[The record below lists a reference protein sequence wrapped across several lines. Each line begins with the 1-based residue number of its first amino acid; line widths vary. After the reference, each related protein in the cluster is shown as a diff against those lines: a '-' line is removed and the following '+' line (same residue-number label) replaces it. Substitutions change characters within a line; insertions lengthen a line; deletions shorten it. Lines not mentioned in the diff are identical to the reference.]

1 MNWKRALKEYRNYLV
16 LEKALSDNSVEA
28 YLRDVK
34 KLSTF
39 CIKNK
44 ELTDCTKVSVKSLRD
59 FIVTLHE
66 QKSSSKS
73 QARILSG
80 IKSFFHYL
88 CIGDIIEA
96 NPCDKIDRPRIERK
110 LPDTLS
116 PDEINKII
124 DSIDLSSTHGERN
137 RTLLETLYSCGLR
150 VSELIDLK
158 CSKLF
163 LDDGFLIVIGKG
175 SKERLVPL
183 NKTLIKYL
191 KNYISLIRSHQNIAS
206 GHEDFVFLN
215 NRGKQLTRMM
225 IFTIVK
231 KLVEKSGINKNVSP
245 HTFRHSFATHL
256 LQGDADLRAI
266 QTMLGHE
273 SISTT
278 EIYMHIDRDF
288 IREEIIQHHPR
299 K

>member
-16 LEKALSDNSVEA
+16 LEKALSNNSVEA

-34 KLSTF
+34 KLSSF
-39 CIKNK
+39 CTENK
-44 ELTDCTKVSVKSLRD
+44 EITDSTKVSITILRE
-59 FIVTLHE
+59 FIIHLHE
-66 QKSSSKS
+66 CKSSSKS

-80 IKSFFHYL
+80 IKSFYHYL
-88 CIGDIIEA
+88 NLENVIDA

-116 PDEINKII
+116 PDEINDII
-124 DSIDLSSTHGERN
+124 SSVDLSNPHGERN
-137 RTLLETLYSCGLR
+137 RTILETLYSCGLR
-150 VSELIDLK
+150 VSELINLK

-163 LDDGFLIVIGKG
+163 LEDDFLIVTGKG
-175 SKERLVPL
+175 NKERAVPL
-183 NKTLIKYL
+183 NKILIKYL
-191 KNYISLIRSHQNIAS
+191 KNYMHLIRSHQDIET

-231 KLVEKSGINKNVSP
+231 KYTEKAGIKKNISP
-245 HTFRHSFATHL
+245 HTFRHSFASHL
-256 LQGDADLRAI
+256 LQGGADLRAI

-288 IREEIIQHHPR
+288 VRQEIIQHHPR

>member
-34 KLSTF
+34 KLSAF
-39 CIKNK
+39 CIQNH
-44 ELTDCTKVSVKSLRD
+44 ELTDCTKVSVETLRD
-59 FIVTLHE
+59 FIADLHE
-66 QKSSSKS
+66 QKAGNKS

-88 CIGDIIEA
+88 CVEEMIPT
-96 NPCDKIDRPRIERK
+96 NPCDKIDRPRVERT

-116 PDEINKII
+116 REEIDKII
-124 DSIDLSSTHGERN
+124 NSVDLSNPHGERN

-150 VSELIDLK
+150 VSELIELK

-163 LDDGFLIVIGKG
+163 LDDDFLIVIGKG
-175 SKERLVPL
+175 NKERLVPL

-231 KLVEKSGINKNVSP
+231 KQADKAGIKKNVSP

-256 LQGDADLRAI
+256 LQGGADLRAI

-288 IREEIIQHHPR
+288 IRQEIIHHHPR

>member
-16 LEKALSDNSVEA
+16 LEKALSNNSVEA

-34 KLSTF
+34 KLSSF
-39 CIKNK
+39 CTENK
-44 ELTDCTKVSVKSLRD
+44 EIIDCTKVSITILRE
-59 FIVTLHE
+59 FIIHLHE
-66 QKSSSKS
+66 CKSSSKS

-80 IKSFFHYL
+80 IKSFYHYL
-88 CIGDIIEA
+88 SIENVIDA

-116 PDEINKII
+116 PDEINDII
-124 DSIDLSSTHGERN
+124 NSVDLSNPHGERN
-137 RTLLETLYSCGLR
+137 RTILETLYSCGLR
-150 VSELIDLK
+150 VSELINLK

-163 LDDGFLIVIGKG
+163 LEDGFIIVTGKG
-175 SKERLVPL
+175 NKERAVPL
-183 NKTLIKYL
+183 NNILIKYL
-191 KNYISLIRSHQNIAS
+191 KNYICLIRSHQDIET

-231 KLVEKSGINKNVSP
+231 KHTEKSGIKKNISP

-256 LQGDADLRAI
+256 LQGGADLRAI

-278 EIYMHIDRDF
+278 EIYMHIDKDF
-288 IREEIIQHHPR
+288 VRQEIIQHHPR

>member
-1 MNWKRALKEYRNYLV
+1 MNWNRALKEYRNYLV
-16 LEKALSDNSVEA
+16 LEKALSNNTVEA
-28 YLRDVK
+28 YLRDLK
-34 KLSTF
+34 KLSSF
-39 CIKNK
+39 CTENK
-44 ELTDCTKVSVKSLRD
+44 EIADSTKVSITILRE
-59 FIVTLHE
+59 FIIHLHE
-66 QKSSSKS
+66 CKSSSKS

-80 IKSFFHYL
+80 IKSFYHYL
-88 CIGDIIEA
+88 SIENIIDV

-116 PDEINKII
+116 PDEINDII
-124 DSIDLSSTHGERN
+124 NSVDLSNPHGERN
-137 RTLLETLYSCGLR
+137 RTILETLYSCGLR
-150 VSELIDLK
+150 VSELINLK

-163 LDDGFLIVIGKG
+163 LEDGFLIVTGKG
-175 SKERLVPL
+175 NKERAVPL
-183 NKTLIKYL
+183 NKILIKYL
-191 KNYISLIRSHQNIAS
+191 KNYIRLIRSHQDIET

-231 KLVEKSGINKNVSP
+231 KHTEKAGIKKNISP
-245 HTFRHSFATHL
+245 HTFRHSFASHL
-256 LQGDADLRAI
+256 LQGGADLRAI

-288 IREEIIQHHPR
+288 VRQEIIQHHPR

>member
-16 LEKALSDNSVEA
+16 LEKALSNNSVEA

-34 KLSTF
+34 KLSSF
-39 CIKNK
+39 CTENK
-44 ELTDCTKVSVKSLRD
+44 EITDCTKVSITILRE
-59 FIVTLHE
+59 FIIHLHE
-66 QKSSSKS
+66 CKSSSKS

-80 IKSFFHYL
+80 IKSFYHYL
-88 CIGDIIEA
+88 SIENVIDA

-116 PDEINKII
+116 PDEINDII
-124 DSIDLSSTHGERN
+124 NSVDLSNPHGERN
-137 RTLLETLYSCGLR
+137 RTILETLYSCGLR
-150 VSELIDLK
+150 VSELINLK

-163 LDDGFLIVIGKG
+163 LEDGFLIVTGKG
-175 SKERLVPL
+175 NKERAVPL
-183 NKTLIKYL
+183 NKILIKYL
-191 KNYISLIRSHQNIAS
+191 KNYIRLIRSHQDIET

-231 KLVEKSGINKNVSP
+231 KHTEKAGIKKNISP
-245 HTFRHSFATHL
+245 HTFRHSFASHL
-256 LQGDADLRAI
+256 LQGGADLRAI

-288 IREEIIQHHPR
+288 VRQEIIQHHPR

>member
-1 MNWKRALKEYRNYLV
+1 MNWKSALKEYRNYLV
-16 LEKALSDNSVEA
+16 LERALSDNSVEA
-28 YLRDVK
+28 YLRDVN
-34 KLSTF
+34 KLSLF
-39 CIKNK
+39 CVQQDLK
-44 ELTDCTKVSVKSLRD
+44 DCTRVTTETLRH
-59 FIVTLHE
+59 FIEELHK
-66 QKSSSKS
+66 QKIGSKS

-88 CIGDIIEA
+88 CVENITDT
-96 NPCDKIDRPRIERK
+96 NPCDHIDRPRSERK
-110 LPDTLS
+110 LPDTLN
-116 PDEINKII
+116 PKEINQII
-124 DSIDLSSTHGERN
+124 DSVDLSSRHGERN

-150 VSELIDLK
+150 VTELIELK

-163 LDDGFLIVIGKG
+163 LDDGFLTVIGKG
-175 SKERLVPL
+175 NKERLVPL
-183 NKTLIKYL
+183 NKTLVKYL
-191 KNYISLIRSHQNIAS
+191 KNYIQLVRSHQNIAT

-215 NRGKQLTRMM
+215 NRGQQLTRMM

-231 KLVEKSGINKNVSP
+231 KQAKIAGIKKSISP

-256 LQGDADLRAI
+256 LQGGADLRAI

>member
-16 LEKALSDNSVEA
+16 LEKALSNNSVEA

-34 KLSTF
+34 KLSSF
-39 CIKNK
+39 CTDNK
-44 ELTDCTKVSVKSLRD
+44 EIIDCTKVSITILRE
-59 FIVTLHE
+59 FIIHLHE
-66 QKSSSKS
+66 CKSSSKS

-80 IKSFFHYL
+80 IKSFYHYL
-88 CIGDIIEA
+88 SIENVIDA

-116 PDEINKII
+116 PDEINDII
-124 DSIDLSSTHGERN
+124 NSVDLSNPHGERN
-137 RTLLETLYSCGLR
+137 RTILETLYSCGLR
-150 VSELIDLK
+150 VSELINLK

-163 LDDGFLIVIGKG
+163 LEDGFLIVTGKG
-175 SKERLVPL
+175 NKERAVPL

-191 KNYISLIRSHQNIAS
+191 KNYIRLIRSNQDIET

-231 KLVEKSGINKNVSP
+231 KHTEKAGIKKNISP
-245 HTFRHSFATHL
+245 HTFRHSFASHL
-256 LQGDADLRAI
+256 LQGGADLRAI

-288 IREEIIQHHPR
+288 VRQEIIQHHPR

>member
-16 LEKALSDNSVEA
+16 LEKALSNNTIEA
-28 YLRDVK
+28 YLRDLK
-34 KLSTF
+34 KLSSF
-39 CIKNK
+39 CTENK
-44 ELTDCTKVSVKSLRD
+44 EIADSTKVSITILRE
-59 FIVTLHE
+59 FIIHLNE
-66 QKSSSKS
+66 CKSSSKS

-80 IKSFFHYL
+80 IKSFYHYL
-88 CIGDIIEA
+88 SIENIIDV

-116 PDEINKII
+116 PDEINDII
-124 DSIDLSSTHGERN
+124 NSVDLSNPRGERN
-137 RTLLETLYSCGLR
+137 RTILETLYSCGLR
-150 VSELIDLK
+150 VSELINLK

-163 LDDGFLIVIGKG
+163 LEDGFLIVTGKG
-175 SKERLVPL
+175 NKERAVPL
-183 NKTLIKYL
+183 NKILVKYL
-191 KNYISLIRSHQNIAS
+191 KNYIRLIRSHQDIET

-231 KLVEKSGINKNVSP
+231 KHTEKAGIKKNISP
-245 HTFRHSFATHL
+245 HTFRHSFASHL
-256 LQGDADLRAI
+256 LQGGADLRAI

-288 IREEIIQHHPR
+288 VRQEIIQHHPR

>member
-1 MNWKRALKEYRNYLV
+1 MNWKGALKEYRNYLV

-34 KLSTF
+34 KLSAF
-39 CIKNK
+39 CIQNH
-44 ELTDCTKVSVKSLRD
+44 ELKDCTKVSVETLRD
-59 FIVTLHE
+59 FIVNLHE
-66 QKSSSKS
+66 QKAGNKS

-88 CIGDIIEA
+88 CIEEVIPT
-96 NPCDKIDRPRIERK
+96 NPCDKIDRPRLERK

-116 PDEINKII
+116 AEEINDII
-124 DSIDLSSTHGERN
+124 DSVDLSSKHGERN

-150 VSELIDLK
+150 VSELIELK

-175 SKERLVPL
+175 NKERLVPL
-183 NKTLIKYL
+183 NETLIKYL

-231 KLVEKSGINKNVSP
+231 KQAEKAEIKKNVSP

-256 LQGDADLRAI
+256 LQGGADLRAI

-278 EIYMHIDRDF
+278 EIYMQIDRDF
-288 IREEIIQHHPR
+288 IRQEIIHHHPR

>member
-16 LEKALSDNSVEA
+16 LEKALSNNSVEA

-34 KLSTF
+34 KLSSF
-39 CIKNK
+39 CTENK
-44 ELTDCTKVSVKSLRD
+44 EITDSTKVSITILRE
-59 FIVTLHE
+59 FIIHLHE
-66 QKSSSKS
+66 CKSSSKS

-80 IKSFFHYL
+80 IKSFYHYL
-88 CIGDIIEA
+88 SIENVIDT

-116 PDEINKII
+116 PDEINDII
-124 DSIDLSSTHGERN
+124 NSVDLSNPHGERN
-137 RTLLETLYSCGLR
+137 RTILETLYSCGLR
-150 VSELIDLK
+150 VSELINLK

-163 LDDGFLIVIGKG
+163 LEDGFLIVTGKG
-175 SKERLVPL
+175 NKERAVPL
-183 NKTLIKYL
+183 NKILIKYL
-191 KNYISLIRSHQNIAS
+191 KNYMRLIRSHQDIET

-231 KLVEKSGINKNVSP
+231 KHTEKAGIKKNISP
-245 HTFRHSFATHL
+245 HTFRHSFASHL
-256 LQGDADLRAI
+256 LQGGADLRAI

-288 IREEIIQHHPR
+288 VRQEIIQHHPR

>member
-16 LEKALSDNSVEA
+16 LEKALSNNSVEA

-34 KLSTF
+34 KLSSF
-39 CIKNK
+39 CTENK
-44 ELTDCTKVSVKSLRD
+44 EITDSTKVSITILRE
-59 FIVTLHE
+59 FIIHLHE
-66 QKSSSKS
+66 CKSSSKS

-80 IKSFFHYL
+80 IKSFYHYL
-88 CIGDIIEA
+88 SIENVIDV

-116 PDEINKII
+116 PDEINDII
-124 DSIDLSSTHGERN
+124 NSVDLSNPHGERN
-137 RTLLETLYSCGLR
+137 RTILETLYSCGLR
-150 VSELIDLK
+150 VSELINLK

-163 LDDGFLIVIGKG
+163 LEDGFLIVTGKG
-175 SKERLVPL
+175 NKERAVPL
-183 NKTLIKYL
+183 NKILIKYL
-191 KNYISLIRSHQNIAS
+191 KNYIRLIRSHQDIET

-231 KLVEKSGINKNVSP
+231 KHTEKAGINKNISP
-245 HTFRHSFATHL
+245 HTFRHSFASHL
-256 LQGDADLRAI
+256 LQGGANLRAI

-288 IREEIIQHHPR
+288 VRQEIIQHHPR

>member
-16 LEKALSDNSVEA
+16 LEKALSNNSVEA

-34 KLSTF
+34 KLSSF
-39 CIKNK
+39 CTENK
-44 ELTDCTKVSVKSLRD
+44 EIIDCTKVSITILRE
-59 FIVTLHE
+59 FIIHLHE
-66 QKSSSKS
+66 CNSSSKS

-80 IKSFFHYL
+80 IKSFYHYL
-88 CIGDIIEA
+88 SIENVIDA

-116 PDEINKII
+116 PDEINDII
-124 DSIDLSSTHGERN
+124 NSVDLSNPHGERN
-137 RTLLETLYSCGLR
+137 RTILETLYSCGLR
-150 VSELIDLK
+150 VSELINLK

-163 LDDGFLIVIGKG
+163 LEDGFLIVTGKG
-175 SKERLVPL
+175 NKERAVPL

-191 KNYISLIRSHQNIAS
+191 KNYMHLIRSHQNIET

-231 KLVEKSGINKNVSP
+231 KYTEKAGIKKNISP
-245 HTFRHSFATHL
+245 HTFRHSFASHL
-256 LQGDADLRAI
+256 LQGGADLRAI

-288 IREEIIQHHPR
+288 VRQEIIQHHPR

>member
-16 LEKALSDNSVEA
+16 LEKALSNNTVEA
-28 YLRDVK
+28 YLRDLK
-34 KLSTF
+34 KLSSF
-39 CIKNK
+39 CSENK
-44 ELTDCTKVSVKSLRD
+44 EIADSTKVSITILRE
-59 FIVTLHE
+59 FIIHLHE
-66 QKSSSKS
+66 CKSSSKS

-80 IKSFFHYL
+80 IKSFYHYL
-88 CIGDIIEA
+88 SIENIIDV

-116 PDEINKII
+116 PDEINDII
-124 DSIDLSSTHGERN
+124 NSVDLSNPHGERN
-137 RTLLETLYSCGLR
+137 RTILETLYSCGLR
-150 VSELIDLK
+150 VSELINLK

-163 LDDGFLIVIGKG
+163 LEDGFLIVTGKG
-175 SKERLVPL
+175 NKERAVPL
-183 NKTLIKYL
+183 NKILIKYL
-191 KNYISLIRSHQNIAS
+191 KNYMSLIRSHQDIET

-231 KLVEKSGINKNVSP
+231 KHTEKAGIKKNISP
-245 HTFRHSFATHL
+245 HTFRHSFASHL
-256 LQGDADLRAI
+256 LQGGADLRAI

-288 IREEIIQHHPR
+288 VRQEIIQHHPR

>member
-16 LEKALSDNSVEA
+16 LEKALSNNSVEA
-28 YLRDVK
+28 YLHDVK
-34 KLSTF
+34 KLSSF
-39 CIKNK
+39 CTENK
-44 ELTDCTKVSVKSLRD
+44 EITDCTKVSITILRE
-59 FIVTLHE
+59 FIIHLHE
-66 QKSSSKS
+66 CKSSSKS

-80 IKSFFHYL
+80 IKSFYHYL
-88 CIGDIIEA
+88 SIENIIDA

-116 PDEINKII
+116 QDEINDII
-124 DSIDLSSTHGERN
+124 NSVDLSNPHGERN
-137 RTLLETLYSCGLR
+137 RTILETLYSCGLR
-150 VSELIDLK
+150 VSELINLK

-163 LDDGFLIVIGKG
+163 LEDGFLIVTGKG
-175 SKERLVPL
+175 NKERAVPL
-183 NKTLIKYL
+183 NNILIKYL
-191 KNYISLIRSHQNIAS
+191 KNYIRLIRSHQDIET

-231 KLVEKSGINKNVSP
+231 KHTEKSGIKKNISP
-245 HTFRHSFATHL
+245 HTFRHSFASHL
-256 LQGDADLRAI
+256 LQGGADLRAI

-288 IREEIIQHHPR
+288 VRQEIIQHHPR

>member
-16 LEKALSDNSVEA
+16 LEKALSNNSVEA

-34 KLSTF
+34 KLSSF
-39 CIKNK
+39 CTENK
-44 ELTDCTKVSVKSLRD
+44 EIIDCTKVSITILRE
-59 FIVTLHE
+59 FIIHLHE
-66 QKSSSKS
+66 CKSSSKS

-80 IKSFFHYL
+80 IKSFYHYL
-88 CIGDIIEA
+88 SIENVIDA

-116 PDEINKII
+116 PDEINDII
-124 DSIDLSSTHGERN
+124 NSVDLSNPHGERN
-137 RTLLETLYSCGLR
+137 RTILETLYSCGLR
-150 VSELIDLK
+150 VSELINLK

-163 LDDGFLIVIGKG
+163 LEDGFLIVTGKG
-175 SKERLVPL
+175 NKERAVPL
-183 NKTLIKYL
+183 NNILIKYL
-191 KNYISLIRSHQNIAS
+191 KNYICLIRSHQDIET

-231 KLVEKSGINKNVSP
+231 KHTEKAGIKKNISP
-245 HTFRHSFATHL
+245 HTFRHSFASHL
-256 LQGDADLRAI
+256 LQGGANLRAI

-278 EIYMHIDRDF
+278 EIYMHIDKDF
-288 IREEIIQHHPR
+288 VRQEIIQHHPR

>member
-1 MNWKRALKEYRNYLV
+1 MNWKSALKEYRNYLV
-16 LEKALSDNSVEA
+16 LERALSDNSVEA
-28 YLRDVK
+28 YLRDVN
-34 KLSTF
+34 KLSLF
-39 CIKNK
+39 CVQQDLK
-44 ELTDCTKVSVKSLRD
+44 DCTRVTTETLRH
-59 FIVTLHE
+59 FIEELHK
-66 QKSSSKS
+66 QKMGSKS

-88 CIGDIIEA
+88 CVENITDT
-96 NPCDKIDRPRIERK
+96 NPCDHIDRPRSERK
-110 LPDTLS
+110 LPDTLN
-116 PDEINKII
+116 PKEINQII
-124 DSIDLSSTHGERN
+124 DSVDLSSRHGERN

-150 VSELIDLK
+150 VTELIDLK

-163 LDDGFLIVIGKG
+163 LDDGFLTVIGKG
-175 SKERLVPL
+175 NKERLVPL
-183 NKTLIKYL
+183 NKTLVKYL
-191 KNYISLIRSHQNIAS
+191 KNYIQLVRSHQNIAT

-231 KLVEKSGINKNVSP
+231 QQAKTAGSKKSISP
-245 HTFRHSFATHL
+245 HTCRHSFATQL
-256 LQGDADLRAI
+256 LQGGADLRAI

-288 IREEIIQHHPR
+288 MREEIIQHHPR

>member
-16 LEKALSDNSVEA
+16 LEKALSNNSVEA

-34 KLSTF
+34 KLSSF
-39 CIKNK
+39 CTENK
-44 ELTDCTKVSVKSLRD
+44 EIIDCTKVSITILRE
-59 FIVTLHE
+59 FIIHLHE
-66 QKSSSKS
+66 CKSSSKS

-80 IKSFFHYL
+80 IKSFYHYL
-88 CIGDIIEA
+88 SIENVIDA

-116 PDEINKII
+116 PDEINDII
-124 DSIDLSSTHGERN
+124 NSVDLSNPHGERN
-137 RTLLETLYSCGLR
+137 RTILETLYSCGLR
-150 VSELIDLK
+150 VSELINLK

-163 LDDGFLIVIGKG
+163 LEDGFLIVTGKG
-175 SKERLVPL
+175 NKERAVPL
-183 NKTLIKYL
+183 NNILIKYL
-191 KNYISLIRSHQNIAS
+191 KNYIRLIRSHQDIET

-231 KLVEKSGINKNVSP
+231 KHTEKSGIKKNISP
-245 HTFRHSFATHL
+245 HTFRHSFASHL
-256 LQGDADLRAI
+256 LQGGADLRAI

-288 IREEIIQHHPR
+288 VRQEIIQHHPR

>member
-16 LEKALSDNSVEA
+16 LEKALSNNSVEA

-34 KLSTF
+34 KLSSF
-39 CIKNK
+39 CTENK
-44 ELTDCTKVSVKSLRD
+44 QITDSTKVSITILRE
-59 FIVTLHE
+59 FIIHLHDC
-66 QKSSSKS
+66 KSSSKS

-80 IKSFFHYL
+80 IKSFYNYL
-88 CIGDIIEA
+88 SIENVIEV
-96 NPCDKIDRPRIERK
+96 NPCDKIDRPRLERK

-116 PDEINKII
+116 PDEINDII
-124 DSIDLSSTHGERN
+124 NSVDLSNAHGERN
-137 RTLLETLYSCGLR
+137 RTILETLYSCGLR
-150 VSELIDLK
+150 VSELINLK

-163 LDDGFLIVIGKG
+163 LEDNFLIVTGKG
-175 SKERLVPL
+175 NKERAVPL
-183 NKTLIKYL
+183 NKILIKYL
-191 KNYISLIRSHQNIAS
+191 KNYIRLIRSHQEIEAD
-206 GHEDFVFLN
+206 HEDFVFLN

-231 KLVEKSGINKNVSP
+231 KHTEKAGIKKNISP
-245 HTFRHSFATHL
+245 HTFRHSFASHL
-256 LQGDADLRAI
+256 LKGGADLRAI

-288 IREEIIQHHPR
+288 VRQEIIQHHPR

>member
-16 LEKALSDNSVEA
+16 LEKALSNNSVEA

-34 KLSTF
+34 KLSSF
-39 CIKNK
+39 CTENK
-44 ELTDCTKVSVKSLRD
+44 EIIDCTKVSITILRE
-59 FIVTLHE
+59 FIIHLHE
-66 QKSSSKS
+66 CKSSSKS

-80 IKSFFHYL
+80 IKSFYHYL
-88 CIGDIIEA
+88 SIENVIDA

-116 PDEINKII
+116 PDEINDII
-124 DSIDLSSTHGERN
+124 NSVDLSNPHGERN
-137 RTLLETLYSCGLR
+137 RTILETLYSCGLR
-150 VSELIDLK
+150 VSELINLK

-163 LDDGFLIVIGKG
+163 LEDGFLIVTGKG
-175 SKERLVPL
+175 NKERAVPL
-183 NKTLIKYL
+183 NNILIKYL
-191 KNYISLIRSHQNIAS
+191 KNYIRLIRSHQDIET

-231 KLVEKSGINKNVSP
+231 KHTEKSGIKKNISP

-256 LQGDADLRAI
+256 YKEGQI
-266 QTMLGHE
+266 
-273 SISTT
+273 
-278 EIYMHIDRDF
+278 
-288 IREEIIQHHPR
+288 
-299 K
+299 

>member
-1 MNWKRALKEYRNYLV
+1 MNWKGALKEYRNYLV
-16 LEKALSDNSVEA
+16 LERALSENSVEA
-28 YLRDVK
+28 YLRDVN
-34 KLSTF
+34 KLESF
-39 CIKNK
+39 CVKQK
-44 ELTDCTKVSVKSLRD
+44 LTDCTLVSVDTLRD
-59 FIVTLHE
+59 FIKELHN
-66 QKSSSKS
+66 QKIGSKS

-80 IKSFFHYL
+80 IKSFYHYL
-88 CIGDIIEA
+88 CIENITET
-96 NPCDKIDRPRIERK
+96 NPCDYIDRPRTERK
-110 LPDTLS
+110 LPDTLNIE
-116 PDEINKII
+116 EINKLIN
-124 DSIDLSSTHGERN
+124 SVDLSNTHGERN
-137 RTLLETLYSCGLR
+137 RTLLETMYSCGLR
-150 VSELIDLK
+150 VSELINLN

-163 LDDGFLIVIGKG
+163 LDDGFLMVIGKG
-175 SKERLVPL
+175 NKERLIPL

-191 KNYISLIRSHQNIAS
+191 KNYIQLIRSKQNIAK

-231 KLVEKSGINKNVSP
+231 KQAKTSGICKTISP

-256 LQGDADLRAI
+256 LQGGADLRAI

>member
-1 MNWKRALKEYRNYLV
+1 MNWKSALKEYRNYLV
-16 LEKALSDNSVEA
+16 LERALSDNSVEA
-28 YLRDVK
+28 YLRDVN
-34 KLSTF
+34 KLSLF
-39 CIKNK
+39 CVQQDLK
-44 ELTDCTKVSVKSLRD
+44 DCTRVTTETLRH
-59 FIVTLHE
+59 FIEELHK
-66 QKSSSKS
+66 QKMGSKS

-88 CIGDIIEA
+88 CVENITDT
-96 NPCDKIDRPRIERK
+96 NPCDHIDRPRSERK
-110 LPDTLS
+110 LPDTLN
-116 PDEINKII
+116 PKEINQII
-124 DSIDLSSTHGERN
+124 DSVDLSSRHGERN

-150 VSELIDLK
+150 VTELIELK

-163 LDDGFLIVIGKG
+163 LDDGFLTVIGKG
-175 SKERLVPL
+175 NKERLVPL
-183 NKTLIKYL
+183 NKTLVKYL
-191 KNYISLIRSHQNIAS
+191 KNYIQLVRSHQNIAT

-215 NRGKQLTRMM
+215 NRGQQLTRMM

-231 KLVEKSGINKNVSP
+231 KQAKIAGIKKSISP

-256 LQGDADLRAI
+256 LQGGADLRAI

>member
-16 LEKALSDNSVEA
+16 LEKALSNNSVEA

-34 KLSTF
+34 KLSSF
-39 CIKNK
+39 CTDNK
-44 ELTDCTKVSVKSLRD
+44 EITDSTKVSITILRE
-59 FIVTLHE
+59 FIIHLHE
-66 QKSSSKS
+66 CKSSSKS

-80 IKSFFHYL
+80 IKSFYHYL
-88 CIGDIIEA
+88 SIENVIDA

-116 PDEINKII
+116 PDEINDII
-124 DSIDLSSTHGERN
+124 NSVDLSNPHGERN
-137 RTLLETLYSCGLR
+137 RTILETLYSCGLR
-150 VSELIDLK
+150 VSELINLK

-163 LDDGFLIVIGKG
+163 LEDGFLIVTGKG
-175 SKERLVPL
+175 NKERAVPL
-183 NKTLIKYL
+183 NKILIKYL
-191 KNYISLIRSHQNIAS
+191 KNYMRLIRSHQDIET

-231 KLVEKSGINKNVSP
+231 KHTEKAGIKKNISP
-245 HTFRHSFATHL
+245 HTFRHSFASHL
-256 LQGDADLRAI
+256 LQGGADLRAI

-288 IREEIIQHHPR
+288 VRQEIIQHHPR

>member
-16 LEKALSDNSVEA
+16 LEKALSNNSVEA

-34 KLSTF
+34 KLSSF
-39 CIKNK
+39 CIEQK
-44 ELTDCTKVSVKSLRD
+44 EITDSTKVSITILRE
-59 FIVTLHE
+59 FIIHLHE
-66 QKSSSKS
+66 CKSSSKS

-80 IKSFFHYL
+80 IKSFYHYL
-88 CIGDIIEA
+88 SIENVIDT

-116 PDEINKII
+116 PDEINDII
-124 DSIDLSSTHGERN
+124 NSVDLSNPHGERN
-137 RTLLETLYSCGLR
+137 RTILETLYSCGLR
-150 VSELIDLK
+150 VSELINLK

-163 LDDGFLIVIGKG
+163 LEDGFLIVTGKG
-175 SKERLVPL
+175 NKERAVPL
-183 NKTLIKYL
+183 NNILIKYL
-191 KNYISLIRSHQNIAS
+191 KNYIRLIRSHQDIET

-231 KLVEKSGINKNVSP
+231 KHTEKAGIKKNISP
-245 HTFRHSFATHL
+245 HTFRHSFASHL
-256 LQGDADLRAI
+256 LQGGADLRAI

-288 IREEIIQHHPR
+288 VRQEIIQHHPR

>member
-16 LEKALSDNSVEA
+16 LEKALSNNSVEA

-34 KLSTF
+34 KLSSF
-39 CIKNK
+39 CTENK
-44 ELTDCTKVSVKSLRD
+44 EITDSTKVSITILRE
-59 FIVTLHE
+59 FIIHLHE
-66 QKSSSKS
+66 CKSSSKS

-80 IKSFFHYL
+80 IKSFYHYL
-88 CIGDIIEA
+88 SIENVIDA

-116 PDEINKII
+116 PDEINDII
-124 DSIDLSSTHGERN
+124 NSVDLSNPHGERN
-137 RTLLETLYSCGLR
+137 RTILETLYSCGLR
-150 VSELIDLK
+150 VSELINLQ

-163 LDDGFLIVIGKG
+163 LEDGFLIVNGKG
-175 SKERLVPL
+175 NKERAVPL
-183 NKTLIKYL
+183 NKILIKYF
-191 KNYISLIRSHQNIAS
+191 KNYIRLIRSHQDIKT

-231 KLVEKSGINKNVSP
+231 KHTEKAGIKKNISP
-245 HTFRHSFATHL
+245 HTFRHSFASHL
-256 LQGDADLRAI
+256 LQGGADLRAI

-288 IREEIIQHHPR
+288 VRQEIIQHHPR

>member
-16 LEKALSDNSVEA
+16 LEKALSDNSVAA

-39 CIKNK
+39 CIENK
-44 ELTDCTKVSVKSLRD
+44 DLTDCTKVSIKILRK
-59 FIVTLHE
+59 FIINLHE

-73 QARILSG
+73 QARTLSG
-80 IKSFFHYL
+80 IKSFYHYL
-88 CIGDIIEA
+88 CIENIINT
-96 NPCDKIDRPRIERK
+96 NPCDKIDRPKIERK

-116 PDEINKII
+116 SDEIDDVIN
-124 DSIDLSSTHGERN
+124 SVDLSNRHGERN
-137 RTLLETLYSCGLR
+137 RTILEMMYSCGLR
-150 VSELIDLK
+150 VSELINLK

-163 LDDGFLIVIGKG
+163 LEDGFLIVTGKG
-175 SKERLVPL
+175 NKERALPL

-191 KNYISLIRSHQNIAS
+191 TNYISLIRVHQTIAL

-225 IFTIVK
+225 IFFIVK
-231 KLVEKSGINKNVSP
+231 KQAEASGIKKNISP

-256 LQGDADLRAI
+256 LQGGADLRAI

-273 SISTT
+273 SIGTT
-278 EIYMHIDRDF
+278 EIYMHVDRDF
-288 IREEIIQHHPR
+288 VRQEIIQHHPR

>member
-16 LEKALSDNSVEA
+16 LEKALSNNSVEA

-34 KLSTF
+34 KLSLF
-39 CIKNK
+39 CSENK
-44 ELTDCTKVSVKSLRD
+44 QITDSTKVSITILRE
-59 FIVTLHE
+59 FIIHLHE
-66 QKSSSKS
+66 FKSSSKS

-80 IKSFFHYL
+80 IKSFYNYL
-88 CIGDIIEA
+88 SVENIIEV
-96 NPCDKIDRPRIERK
+96 NPCDKIDRPRLERK

-116 PDEINKII
+116 PDEINDII
-124 DSIDLSSTHGERN
+124 NSVDLSNAHGERN
-137 RTLLETLYSCGLR
+137 RTILETLYSCGLR
-150 VSELIDLK
+150 VSELINLK

-163 LDDGFLIVIGKG
+163 LKDSFLIVTGKG
-175 SKERLVPL
+175 NKERAIPL
-183 NKTLIKYL
+183 NKILIKYL
-191 KNYISLIRSHQNIAS
+191 KNYIRLIRSHQKIEA

-231 KLVEKSGINKNVSP
+231 KHTEKAGIKKNISP
-245 HTFRHSFATHL
+245 HTFRHSFASHL
-256 LQGDADLRAI
+256 LQGGADLRAI

-278 EIYMHIDRDF
+278 EIYIHIDRDF
-288 IREEIIQHHPR
+288 VRQEIIQHHPR

>member
-16 LEKALSDNSVEA
+16 LEKALSNNTVEA
-28 YLRDVK
+28 YLRDLK
-34 KLSTF
+34 KLSSF
-39 CIKNK
+39 CTENK
-44 ELTDCTKVSVKSLRD
+44 EIEDSTKVSITILRE
-59 FIVTLHE
+59 FIIHLNE
-66 QKSSSKS
+66 CKSSSKS

-80 IKSFFHYL
+80 IKSFYHYL
-88 CIGDIIEA
+88 SIENIIDV

-116 PDEINKII
+116 PDEINDII
-124 DSIDLSSTHGERN
+124 NSVDLSNPHGERN
-137 RTLLETLYSCGLR
+137 RTILETLYSCGLR
-150 VSELIDLK
+150 VSELINLK

-163 LDDGFLIVIGKG
+163 LEDGFLIVTGKG
-175 SKERLVPL
+175 NKERAVPL
-183 NKTLIKYL
+183 NKILIKYF
-191 KNYISLIRSHQNIAS
+191 KNYMSLIRSHQDIET

-231 KLVEKSGINKNVSP
+231 KHTEKAGIKKNISP
-245 HTFRHSFATHL
+245 HTFRHSFASHL
-256 LQGDADLRAI
+256 LQGGADLRAI

-288 IREEIIQHHPR
+288 VRQEIIQHHPR

>member
-16 LEKALSDNSVEA
+16 LEKALSDNSVAA

-39 CIKNK
+39 CIENK
-44 ELTDCTKVSVKSLRD
+44 DLTDCTKVSIKILRK
-59 FIVTLHE
+59 FIINLHE

-73 QARILSG
+73 QARTLSG
-80 IKSFFHYL
+80 IKSFYHYL
-88 CIGDIIEA
+88 CIENIIHT
-96 NPCDKIDRPRIERK
+96 NPCDKVDRPKIERK

-116 PDEINKII
+116 SDEIDHII
-124 DSIDLSSTHGERN
+124 NSVDLSNPHGERN
-137 RTLLETLYSCGLR
+137 RTILEMMYSCGLR
-150 VSELIDLK
+150 VSELINLK

-163 LDDGFLIVIGKG
+163 LEDGFLIVTGKG
-175 SKERLVPL
+175 NKERALPL
-183 NKTLIKYL
+183 NKTLNKYL
-191 KNYISLIRSHQNIAS
+191 TNYVSQIRVHQNIAL

-225 IFTIVK
+225 IFLIVK
-231 KLVEKSGINKNVSP
+231 KQAEVSGIKKNISP

-256 LQGDADLRAI
+256 LQGGADLRAI

-273 SISTT
+273 SIGTT
-278 EIYMHIDRDF
+278 EIYMHVDRDF
-288 IREEIIQHHPR
+288 VRQEIIQHHPR

>member
-16 LEKALSDNSVEA
+16 LEKALSNNSVEA

-34 KLSTF
+34 KLSSF
-39 CIKNK
+39 CTENK
-44 ELTDCTKVSVKSLRD
+44 EIIDCTKVSITILRE
-59 FIVTLHE
+59 FIIHLHE
-66 QKSSSKS
+66 CKSSSKS

-80 IKSFFHYL
+80 IKSFYHYL
-88 CIGDIIEA
+88 SIENVIDA

-116 PDEINKII
+116 PDEINDII
-124 DSIDLSSTHGERN
+124 NSVDLSNPHGERN
-137 RTLLETLYSCGLR
+137 RTILETLYSWGLR
-150 VSELIDLK
+150 VSELINLK

-163 LDDGFLIVIGKG
+163 LEDGFLIVTGKG
-175 SKERLVPL
+175 NKERALPL
-183 NKTLIKYL
+183 NKILIKYL
-191 KNYISLIRSHQNIAS
+191 KNYMRLIRSHQDIET

-231 KLVEKSGINKNVSP
+231 KHTEKAGIKKNISP
-245 HTFRHSFATHL
+245 HTFRHSFASHL
-256 LQGDADLRAI
+256 LQGGADLRAI

-278 EIYMHIDRDF
+278 EIYMHIDKDF
-288 IREEIIQHHPR
+288 VRQEIIQHHPR

>member
-16 LEKALSDNSVEA
+16 LEKALSNNSVEA

-34 KLSTF
+34 KLSSF
-39 CIKNK
+39 CTENK
-44 ELTDCTKVSVKSLRD
+44 EIIDCTKVSITILRE
-59 FIVTLHE
+59 FIIHLHE
-66 QKSSSKS
+66 CKSSSKS

-80 IKSFFHYL
+80 IKSFYHYL
-88 CIGDIIEA
+88 SIENVIDA

-116 PDEINKII
+116 PDEINDII
-124 DSIDLSSTHGERN
+124 NSVDLSNPHGERN
-137 RTLLETLYSCGLR
+137 RTILETLYSCGLR
-150 VSELIDLK
+150 VSELINLK

-163 LDDGFLIVIGKG
+163 LEDGFLIVTGKG
-175 SKERLVPL
+175 NKERAVPL
-183 NKTLIKYL
+183 NKILIKYL
-191 KNYISLIRSHQNIAS
+191 KNYIHFIRSNQDIET

-231 KLVEKSGINKNVSP
+231 KHTEKAGIKKNISP
-245 HTFRHSFATHL
+245 HTFRHSFASHL
-256 LQGDADLRAI
+256 LQGGADLRAI

-288 IREEIIQHHPR
+288 VRQEIIQHHPR